1 MDAYATQSRC
11 PQDQALYRTRRPAF
25 PAAFAALAAAMIAVA
40 IQSFWI
46 PIDADISWMI
56 TVCERVLSG
65 DRLYIDILEVNP
77 PASVWL
83 YMPFVW
89 LAKAI
94 GARPEA
100 VIAGAFIVG
109 GLASVAATLR
119 LASRLDDAPGP
130 AWLSAALAFVAL
142 VLPMALF
149 AQREHAA
156 LLLALPAL
164 AAMALIAEGKPLD
177 RRESLAS
184 GLAAGLVIV
193 IKPYFL
199 LAILAPALWAA
210 RRRRSLIPVLPAAAA
225 GAAVLATYALAVLV
239 FESAYFDRLSLL
251 TETYGRVHAALW
263 KVFVGPSIFP
273 AICLALAILLRAPRV
288 PALATAWGLGSA
300 GFVISAIAQAKNYPN
315 HWLPGAALAL
325 AAVFVLLASPG
336 ITTARRRW
344 IGASLAVLAAYEV
357 QTWVILP
364 DPAVAMA
371 LVRVAPPSP
380 SIIALSPELTTG
392 HPLTRNVNGTWAG
405 SSAGLYT
412 AAAARF
418 AGLNR
423 PAVMKAY
430 RDDIRSFANDVE
442 RRAPDVV
449 LVDVPSKKWLMRE
462 PAVVHAMSGYRP
474 AARAGDTEI
483 WIRRNPRV

>member
-1 MDAYATQSRC
+1 MDACATQSGC
-11 PQDQALYRTRRPAF
+11 SLEAGSRTAPAYRPAI
-25 PAAFAALAAAMIAVA
+25 AALVAAVIAGA

-46 PIDADISWMI
+46 PLDADISWMI

-65 DRLYIDILEVNP
+65 DRLYVDILEVNP

-83 YMPFVW
+83 YMPLVW

-100 VIAGAFIVG
+100 VIAGAFIAG
-109 GLASVAATLR
+109 GLASVMATLR
-119 LASRLDDAPGP
+119 LASRLDDGP
-130 AWLSAALAFVAL
+130 EPFWFSAALAFVAL

-156 LLLALPAL
+156 LLLALPTL
-164 AAMALIAEGKPLD
+164 AAMALVAEGKPLG

-210 RRRRSLIPVLPAAAA
+210 RRRRSLMPIMPAAVA
-225 GAAVLATYALAVLV
+225 GAAVLACYGFALLA
-239 FESAYFDRLSLL
+239 FESAYFDRLPLL
-251 TETYGRVHAALW
+251 AETYGRAHAMLW
-263 KVFVGPSIFP
+263 KVLVGPSIFP
-273 AICLALAILLRAPRV
+273 AICLAFAILLRAQRI
-288 PALATAWGLGSA
+288 PALAAVWGLGSA
-300 GFVISAIAQAKNYPN
+300 GFVISGIAQAKNYPN

-325 AAVFVLLASPG
+325 AAVFVLLVSPG
-336 ITTARRRW
+336 IAPARRRW
-344 IGASLAVLAAYEV
+344 IGASLAVLATYEMY
-357 QTWVILP
+357 TWVIIP
-364 DPAVAMA
+364 DPAVAA
-371 LVRVAPPSP
+371 AVVRVAPPSP

-392 HPLTRNVNGTWAG
+392 HPLTRNIGGHWVG

-418 AGLNR
+418 VGLDH
-423 PAVMKAY
+423 PVALKAY
-430 RDDIRSFANDVE
+430 RDDIRSFANDVD
-442 RRAPDVV
+442 RHSPDVV
-449 LVDVPSKKWLMRE
+449 LVNVPSKRLLMRE
-462 PAVVHAMSGYRP
+462 PIIARAMSGYRP
-474 AARAGDTEI
+474 AAKVKDTEI
-483 WIRRNPRV
+483 WVRRSRVP